1 VRAWSLALVVV
12 AAACS
17 TITPFD
23 RGLSFAQRGQDLAA
37 KEAFDE
43 AIRRSP
49 ESAPAYANRGI
60 VRAHLGDLDG
70 ANEDYT
76 KALALGSRDSDV
88 FVNRGLVLIAKR
100 DYQGAITDF
109 TTALSV
115 NPRHAGAL
123 FARGSARWL
132 AGDTDQARADWL
144 RAIELEPD
152 PRQKARMLAA
162 VDSAPPVARPAVLTS
177 SPPAPAP
184 AAAPGPGTGPP
195 ASAPAST
202 STPPAQAPLDS
213 RALAAR
219 GLERELK
226 GDRPGAITDLR
237 AALAAETD
245 PDRRQ
250 GIRNLL
256 QLLDAR

>member
-1 VRAWSLALVVV
+1 V
-12 AAACS
+12 
-17 TITPFD
+17 
-23 RGLSFAQRGQDLAA
+23 
-37 KEAFDE
+37 
-43 AIRRSP
+43 
-49 ESAPAYANRGI
+49 
-60 VRAHLGDLDG
+60 DG

-76 KALALGSRDSDV
+76 KALALGSRDGDV
-88 FVNRGLVLIAKR
+88 LFNRGLVLIAKR
-100 DYQGAITDF
+100 DYQRAITDF

-115 NPRHAGAL
+115 NPRHAEAL

-132 AGDTDQARADWL
+132 AGDTDLARADWL
-144 RAIELEPD
+144 RAIELEPE
-152 PRQKARMLAA
+152 PRQKARMRAA
-162 VDSAPPVARPAVLTS
+162 VDSAPPVARPPVLTP
-177 SPPAPAP
+177 SPTAPA

-202 STPPAQAPLDS
+202 SIPPAQAPLDS

-226 GDRPGAITDLR
+226 GDRPGAISDLR

-245 PDRRQ
+245 PERRQ

-256 QLLDAR
+256 QLLDTR